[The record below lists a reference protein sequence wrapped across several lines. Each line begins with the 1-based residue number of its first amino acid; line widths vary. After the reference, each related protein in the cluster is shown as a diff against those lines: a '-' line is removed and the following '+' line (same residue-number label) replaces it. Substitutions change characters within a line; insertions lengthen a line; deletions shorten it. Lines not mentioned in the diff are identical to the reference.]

1 VRQLVAYYK
10 ANSRRVVATALFQTQ
25 YPHLVTKLGPRGRA
39 PKVLGPTDFLTPLH
53 TPGFQWSTSVSD
65 YEKVVKASL
74 FRNASKEKSQQ
85 VKSCTKCPR
94 LYPRGEGLPH
104 TAKPKA
110 EHDFTLYWVKGH
122 YHEWKKETRS
132 CVLCEYRIRMDAWCK
147 FTGSDR
153 DSDVEDISDPDKSVA
168 AAGVDKGC
176 SAPTPTIPVATR
188 ITIDHSVIFF
198 FSPTPRQS
206 SRRHLGNRG
215 CHQ

>member
-1 VRQLVAYYK
+1 M
-10 ANSRRVVATALFQTQ
+10 
-25 YPHLVTKLGPRGRA
+25 LGPRGRS

-74 FRNASKEKSQQ
+74 FRNAFDEKSQQ

-94 LYPRGEGLPH
+94 LFPRGEGLPH
-104 TAKPKA
+104 TAKHKA